1 MPHHLFLTALF
12 VSLVS
17 LWLPLNGLGYSLQDA
32 EEALRDQ
39 QFERVAQNL
48 KPEDFPEKEDQAYAW
63 FLLASAAFNREDY
76 ETASI
81 QYEKVVTGYPDSRWF
96 VKATYRKAECLMLLQ
111 RFAEAEAIY
120 AAGAQGLLSLA
131 RRAEIAEIYTRH
143 ADRFFAPKKKGEPP
157 DYDRARLLY
166 ERAREILPKG
176 ERWER
181 VSYQIAMTHFQQEQW
196 NEAQQKLGDL
206 ITYYESPE
214 KPAAAEIQ
222 KVTDTEIPNP
232 YPEGGYLDDALLNRG
247 EAYFRMGNAL
257 EARRV
262 WKKLRDTRRDVTKRP
277 AIVAEAAYRIAK
289 TYRIPEPGGD
299 KELALGVRSLDDYIL
314 LFSDHEKVSQAAL
327 DKAKAYFHRRQYE
340 NARQAF
346 QALLDRHAAQAT
358 PQQKAAAEF
367 HIARCLL
374 ELQKFDEAA
383 SAFEAFLKNHP
394 VDENWREAQQ
404 MIVLTRYRKVE
415 FDQREA
421 EKALTRWTRAVQSD
435 KKDPAREAIPA
446 EVLGRFASAREGWET
461 FQSQYPLDSRIAGIQ
476 LLLGK
481 NERRLRHF
489 EEATAIWK
497 DLATRFPNS
506 DTASEALYLIAE
518 VTEQDLKDYEKALD
532 LYKDV
537 TFGPFQ
543 GSAQERIR
551 QLQEIFLALRTER
564 TFLTNEKPA
573 LRLTSRNIESL
584 TCKLYPLDLPAYF
597 QSRHTIRSIEDLDVN
612 LIAPETVWEV
622 TPEGYKPYTLI
633 EQDLAVPVTGPGSWI
648 VQVESKTL
656 QAVTL
661 VLVSDLAAV
670 IKGGKNE
677 VFVYAEDQKNEKA
690 IEGADVW
697 ISDGQTIIAQGKT
710 NADGVFHKT
719 NLNAVEKQQLSVFA
733 TYRGHCAGETLPIQH
748 LSVATSL
755 QPRYLVYSDRAAY
768 QPGET
773 VRYRAMIREI
783 QDGRYIIPQDHEF
796 DVTVLDSRGTPILT
810 KKSKLS
816 EFGTLNGELALDAS
830 APFGTYRITVS
841 REEGPSGA
849 WTFEVQE
856 FTLPT
861 ARVEIETSQTTYFYG
876 DKITGTIRVSDF
888 SGNPLE
894 GERITYTLAGGFPV
908 EVQEAVTDTN
918 GEASFAFE
926 TWDLPEECVFAVAAV
941 LPSRQIQQQKNLAL
955 VNTGFTI
962 TLDTT
967 RDVYLVDEPF
977 QVNVSARGRD
987 EKREALAVPLQIS
1000 LRRRNEEGAYE
1011 TVARQKVTTLAD
1023 ENRAASVSFT
1033 ATKGGRYQILAE
1045 GSDRRGTAITAQRNV
1060 QISGEDDAN
1069 PLLILNDRSSYQQ
1082 GDTASFTV
1090 VSRLPENLCVFT
1102 GEREGIVEYRVERIK
1117 PGKNEI
1123 SWKLD
1128 DRYSPT
1134 ATVSLAVMH
1143 ENQDYLRDVRFQVR
1157 RGLDVTITPNAKT
1170 YAPRDTA
1177 ELTITARDH
1186 TGKPVVAEF
1195 SLGLVDS
1202 AFLALFPDRL
1212 DNLAAYFEQAGGGQ
1226 FLAAASSAGFRY
1238 EGITRPI
1245 NEEIFAERAGAEI
1258 ELLGEEETRAGL
1270 RAGRAVREKM
1280 ESIESL
1286 KYQEEQSRRKVLA
1299 RGVVPEAPPTVM
1311 APAMAPEG
1319 ARMLHD
1325 RPMDGNGAI
1334 QVDAISLEE
1343 SKPVGQVAA
1352 GEPVML
1358 SAGVP
1363 VMGGLFH
1370 TAGSDRAFVDGM
1382 GGAGDYYFGYGGY
1395 GTLDSAAAIQAR
1407 ADFPLTAFFN
1417 ASLITDANGHATVSV
1432 PLPDSLTTWDS
1443 VVRAITKDTLVNQA
1457 REKIVVDKP
1466 FRVELETPAFLTEG
1480 DHSSALAI
1488 VRNNTPGKLPAQN
1501 VFTQTIGERPET
1513 VKWEAE
1519 LEAGVLHKQG
1529 VALAAETIGETSL
1542 TLTSLAQ
1549 DQHDKVV
1556 KPIPVYPWG
1565 IPVRAGVSGIAG
1577 QSVVKTIS
1585 LPSQADYSRLT
1596 MWITLG
1602 GTGDVSLLQAAW
1614 SSIIG
1619 PRSNRGRIEQGLG
1632 ALAAWECAESLK
1644 KTGQVPVTLLRQR
1657 IETAVQ
1663 HALATQTD
1671 QGLWSWGG
1679 GPSGAPDILTTSRA
1693 AELLRQAKDR
1703 GFTVPG
1709 GNLERAINQLMNLYQ
1724 QTAND
1729 DEKTR
1734 ILYAWSVIQP
1744 PDFTFVN
1751 RIHRNLAGMNDFDA
1765 ALLGLTWFN
1774 MGRPEKAREVLD
1786 HLLVSP
1792 GLSGA
1797 ESVAPSSPNTPV
1809 INVGGS
1815 GSNETLVLAARLYFQ
1830 LPPASRTPRQTA
1842 KFLEK
1847 LAVESPWPVIE
1858 EAYGGLRLQ
1867 ALAAYL
1873 MSAAEETSSYTL
1885 AVKVNGHDVLQRR
1898 TTRSVLPHERVDID
1912 PEWIKP
1918 SDNRVEFTFNGQG
1931 RFRYGA
1937 VLEGWTKQE
1946 VRPQDWMTPQDR
1958 RITVM
1963 EREYTHGPLMYKQ
1976 EDIPRGYGVVEGSY
1990 STVSNKLEE
1999 IQPGERVNVQLRI
2012 EARNDVDYLVVE
2024 DHIPAG
2030 FLFIKESLQGSVDQ
2044 YTLKGNTL
2052 TFYLRGPQR
2061 YFSIQYQLRGRYSGT
2076 YRVPPATVTVMEDPG
2091 SIYATASNTIVVL
2104 PEGKQPKE
2112 EYHPTP
2118 DELYTLGLRNFD
2130 DKRYE
2135 EAKRYLTPLFNTVTL
2150 RPEPYLETARRL
2162 FQIHLQGGDAREL
2175 VRYFE
2180 IIKERDQ
2187 EFEIQFEHIAKLAQA
2202 YRAIGEPERAVY
2214 VYRSLLDGLF
2224 TQEGAVT
2231 GTLQEVGQYREALDY
2246 IKQLILE
2253 YPDIPSVQTAVF
2265 TTGGVIY
2272 QNIDDWAR
2280 QPDFIQSGNDKK
2292 ALLAE
2297 AVGMIQSFLAL
2308 YPKNPVADEAGYTL
2322 INLWLDQKNYETVA
2336 RLAAS
2341 FAKRYPQSPYL
2352 DSYDYLAAYAL
2363 FQLERYTPALELAQ
2377 KVATQK
2383 YPAEGGGQKPSDE
2396 ANTAILMSGKILHA
2410 AGELDRALAEYERVK
2425 QAFGDAGQSIAYLT
2439 VKGLKIDGVT
2449 VIPGDDPATVTVR
2462 HKNLDAIDMRVY
2474 KVDLMAFY
2482 LRERSLDRMAQI
2494 NLSGIQ
2500 PTISQTI
2507 PVDKAKKFEWNEQKL
2522 DLPLQETGAYLVVLS
2537 GNGLLT
2543 SGMVIRTRLELEVQ
2557 EDADQGIVRVNVRS
2571 GKPPK
2576 FTKNVKVQV
2585 RGSRNDRFV
2594 SGETDLRG
2602 VFTATGI
2609 QGTATVLVQD
2619 GNQYGFYQGTRE
2631 LGQPP
2636 VPAEQA
2642 GRPEGSAKGVPAQDF
2657 GLEDIG
2663 NNMIRMRQVQERQS
2677 ERWQNATG
2685 SDNYRLSTQ
2694 KAKAL
2699 Y

>member
-1 MPHHLFLTALF
+1 M
-12 VSLVS
+12 
-17 LWLPLNGLGYSLQDA
+17 
-32 EEALRDQ
+32 
-39 QFERVAQNL
+39 
-48 KPEDFPEKEDQAYAW
+48 
-63 FLLASAAFNREDY
+63 
-76 ETASI
+76 
-81 QYEKVVTGYPDSRWF
+81 
-96 VKATYRKAECLMLLQ
+96 
-111 RFAEAEAIY
+111 
-120 AAGAQGLLSLA
+120 
-131 RRAEIAEIYTRH
+131 
-143 ADRFFAPKKKGEPP
+143 
-157 DYDRARLLY
+157 
-166 ERAREILPKG
+166 
-176 ERWER
+176 
-181 VSYQIAMTHFQQEQW
+181 
-196 NEAQQKLGDL
+196 
-206 ITYYESPE
+206 
-214 KPAAAEIQ
+214 
-222 KVTDTEIPNP
+222 
-232 YPEGGYLDDALLNRG
+232 NRG
-247 EAYFRMGNAL
+247 EAFFRLDNSL
-257 EARRV
+257 EARRI
-262 WKKLRDTRRDVTKRP
+262 WKKLRDTRRETSKRP

-289 TYRIPEPGGD
+289 TYRIPEPGDD
-299 KELALGVRSLDDYIL
+299 KELALGVRSLDDYIA
-314 LFSDHEKVSQAAL
+314 LFPNHEKAPQAAL
-327 DKAKAYFHRRQYE
+327 DKAKAYFHRQQYE

-346 QALLDRHAAQAT
+346 QALLDRHAAKAT

-367 HIARCLL
+367 HIARCQL

-383 SAFEAFLKNHP
+383 AAFEAFLKNHP

-404 MIVLTRYRKVE
+404 MIVFTRYRKVE
-415 FDQREA
+415 NEQREA
-421 EKALTRWTRAVQSD
+421 EKALNRWTRDVRAD
-435 KKDPAREAIPA
+435 KKDPIQEAIPGEILA
-446 EVLGRFASAREGWET
+446 KFASAREGWET
-461 FQSQYPLDSRIAGIQ
+461 FQSQYPLDSRIPGIQ

-481 NERRLRHF
+481 NERRLRRF
-489 EEATAIWK
+489 EEAMAVWK
-497 DLATRFPNS
+497 DIATRFPNS

-518 VTEQDLKDYEKALD
+518 VTEMDLKDYEKALD
-532 LYKDV
+532 LYKEV

-543 GSAQERIR
+543 GSAQDRIR

-564 TFLTNEKPA
+564 TFLTNENPT
-573 LRLTSRNIESL
+573 LRFTSRNIESV

-612 LIAPETVWEV
+612 LIAPEKVWEV
-622 TPEGYKPYTLI
+622 TPEAYKPYKLI
-633 EQDLAVPVTGPGSWI
+633 EQDLAIPVKGPGSWV

-656 QAVTL
+656 QVVTL
-661 VLVSDLAAV
+661 VVVSDLAAV

-690 IEGADVW
+690 VEGADVW
-697 ISDGQTIIAQGKT
+697 VSDGQTILAQGKT
-710 NADGVFHKT
+710 NGDGVFQKT
-719 NLNAVEKQQLSVFA
+719 GLNALEKEQLSVFA
-733 TYRGHCAGETLPIQH
+733 AYRGHCAGETLPIQH
-748 LSVATSL
+748 LSVAASL
-755 QPRYLVYSDRAAY
+755 QPRYLVYTDRAAY

-773 VRYRAMIREI
+773 VQYRALIREI
-783 QDGRYIIPQDHEF
+783 QDGRYIIPQDYDF
-796 DVTVLDSRGTPILT
+796 DVTIFDSRGTPILT
-810 KKSKLS
+810 KQSKLS
-816 EFGTLNGELALDAS
+816 EFGTLNGELALGAS
-830 APFGTYRITVS
+830 APFGTYRIAVS
-841 REEGPSGA
+841 REDGPSGA

-861 ARVEIETSQTTYFYG
+861 ARVEIETGQTTYFYG

-888 SGNPLE
+888 SGNPLA

-908 EVQEAVTDTN
+908 EAQEAVTDSK
-918 GEASFAFE
+918 GEASIEFE
-926 TWDLPEECVFAVAAV
+926 TWDMPEECVFAVVAV

-967 RDVYLVDEPF
+967 RDVYLVNEPF
-977 QVNVSARGRD
+977 QVNVGARGRD

-1000 LRRRNEEGAYE
+1000 LQRRNEEGAYE
-1011 TVARQKVTTLAD
+1011 TVERQTVTTPAD

-1033 ATKGGRYQILAE
+1033 AKKGGRYQILAE
-1045 GSDRRGTAITAQRNV
+1045 GSDRRGTAVTSQRNV

-1069 PLLILNDRSSYQQ
+1069 KLLVLNDRSSYQQ

-1123 SWKLD
+1123 TWKLD
-1128 DRYSPT
+1128 GRYSPT

-1143 ENQDYLRDVRFQVR
+1143 GNQDYLRDVRFQVR

-1170 YAPRDTA
+1170 FTPRGKA
-1177 ELTITARDH
+1177 ELTVAAHDH

-1212 DNLAAYFEQAGGGQ
+1212 DNLAAYFEQAGGGN

-1238 EGITRPI
+1238 DGITRPI
-1245 NEEIFAERAGAEI
+1245 SEEILAERAGAEI
-1258 ELLGEEETRAGL
+1258 ELLGEEEARAGL
-1270 RAGRAVREKM
+1270 RAGRAVREQM
-1280 ESIESL
+1280 ESIDAM
-1286 KYQEEQSRRKVLA
+1286 KYQEEQSRRRVLA
-1299 RGVVPEAPPTVM
+1299 RGAVTEAQPPAAEAPVL
-1311 APAMAPEG
+1311 APAVQG
-1319 ARMLHD
+1319 ALMLQD
-1325 RPMDGNGAI
+1325 RPMDANGA
-1334 QVDAISLEE
+1334 VRFDDISLSEN
-1343 SKPVGQVAA
+1343 KQAGQVIA
-1352 GEPVML
+1352 GEPVAL

-1363 VMGGLFH
+1363 VMGKMFYGTGQTHGF
-1370 TAGSDRAFVDGM
+1370 AGGMGMGMGMGGMGGM
-1382 GGAGDYYFGYGGY
+1382 GGAGAYYFGYGGY
-1395 GTLDSAAAIQAR
+1395 GTLDPAAAIQAR
-1407 ADFPLTAFFN
+1407 ADFPLTAYFN
-1417 ASLITDANGHATVSV
+1417 ASVITDANGQATVSV
-1432 PLPDSLTTWDS
+1432 PLPDSLTTWEAAA
-1443 VVRAITKDTLVNQA
+1443 RAITKDTLVNQA

-1466 FRVELETPAFLTEG
+1466 FRLELETPAFLTEG
-1480 DHSSALAI
+1480 DRSSALAI

-1513 VKWEAE
+1513 VKWESE
-1519 LEAGVLHKQG
+1519 LDAGALRKQV
-1529 VALAAETIGETSL
+1529 VALAADTIGDTSL

-1549 DQHDKVV
+1549 DLHDKVV

-1565 IPVRAGVSGIAG
+1565 IPVRAGASGITG
-1577 QSVVKTIS
+1577 QSMVQTIS
-1585 LPSQADYSRLT
+1585 LPSQADYSRMT

-1632 ALAAWECAESLK
+1632 ALAAWECVESLK
-1644 KTGQVPVTLLRQR
+1644 KTGQVPVPLLRQR
-1657 IETAVQ
+1657 IEAAVQ

-1751 RIHRNLAGMNDFDA
+1751 RIHRNLARMNDFDA

-1786 HLLVSP
+1786 HLLASP

-1815 GSNETLVLAARLYFQ
+1815 GSNETLALAARLYFQ
-1830 LPPASRTPRQTA
+1830 LPPASRTPQQTA

-1847 LAVESPWPVIE
+1847 LAVESPWPLCV

-1898 TTRSVLPHERVDID
+1898 TTRSVLPYERVDID

-1918 SDNRVEFTFNGQG
+1918 ADNRVEFAFNGQG
-1931 RFRYGA
+1931 RFRYGV

-1976 EDIPRGYGVVEGSY
+1976 EDMPRGYGVVEGSY

-2012 EARNDVDYLVVE
+2012 EARNDVDYVVVE

-2052 TFYLRGPQR
+2052 TFYLRGPRR

-2130 DKRYE
+2130 DKHYE
-2135 EAKRYLTPLFNTVTL
+2135 EAKRFLTQLFNTVVL

-2162 FQIHLQGGDAREL
+2162 FQIHLQGNDAREL

-2272 QNIDDWAR
+2272 QNVDSWAR
-2280 QPDFIQSGNDKK
+2280 QPDFIQSGNDQK

-2341 FAKRYPQSPYL
+2341 FAKRYPQSTYL

-2363 FQLERYTPALELAQ
+2363 FQLERYTSALELAQ

-2439 VKGLKIDGVT
+2439 EKGLKIDGVT
-2449 VIPGDDPATVTVR
+2449 LVHGDDPATVTLR

-2482 LRERSLDRMAQI
+2482 LTERNLDRMTQI

-2507 PVDKAKKFEWNEQKL
+2507 PLDKAKKFEWIERKL
-2522 DLPLQETGAYLVVLS
+2522 DLPLHETGAYLVVLS

-2543 SGMVIRTRLELEVQ
+2543 SGMVIRTGLELEVL
-2557 EDADQGIVRVNVRS
+2557 EDAPQGIARVNVRS
-2571 GKPPK
+2571 GMPLK
-2576 FTKNVKVQV
+2576 FAKNVKVQV
-2585 RGSRNDRFV
+2585 RGSRNDQFV

-2619 GNQYGFYQGTRE
+2619 GSQYGFYQGTRE

-2636 VPAEQA
+2636 VPTEQA
-2642 GRPEGSAKGVPAQDF
+2642 GQPEGPAKGVPALDF